1 MTFRPHVYV
10 WGFPNPPPVRPRFY
24 YSWYDEI
31 TGEVLG
37 DTESLTVRLSP
48 GLHRIVFYVS
58 EADAGNSARIQ
69 FRVLV
74 HDP

>member
-1 MTFRPHVYV
+1 ML
-10 WGFPNPPPVRPRFY
+10 Y

-31 TGEVLG
+31 TGEYLG
-37 DTESLTVRLSP
+37 YSENLTVRLSP
-48 GLHRIVFYVS
+48 GLHKIVFDVNQD
-58 EADAGNSARIQ
+58 EAWISARIR